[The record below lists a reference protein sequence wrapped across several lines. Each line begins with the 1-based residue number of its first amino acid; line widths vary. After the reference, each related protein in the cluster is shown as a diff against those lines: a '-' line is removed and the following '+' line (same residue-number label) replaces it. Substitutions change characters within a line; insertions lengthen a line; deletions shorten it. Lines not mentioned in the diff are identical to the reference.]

1 MTKEPWV
8 GTLGRGAVVSRV
20 LVSQNYDSRITTR
33 PTRTL
38 DEPNA
43 DSKHKELV
51 ILPKKKAWFTCDL
64 LSVPFLFYLFTRRQN
79 EVAFAAGD
87 PASHRAGHFREPHNT
102 RLQCS
107 EADARI
113 EGTFTAPGIVAAAC
127 DRRAACST
135 KA

>member
-64 LSVPFLFYLFTRRQN
+64 LSVPFLFSYMVHLRLTLSPVPILFIYQ
-79 EVAFAAGD
+79 
-87 PASHRAGHFREPHNT
+87 
-102 RLQCS
+102 
-107 EADARI
+107 EA
-113 EGTFTAPGIVAAAC
+113 E
-127 DRRAACST
+127 
-135 KA
+135 